1 MGPTALDVVSV
12 NVELYFEGFR
22 ICAGARL
29 SIADSTPASPTV
41 SQRLGTGS
49 DPHLDDLLSGFAL

>member
-12 NVELYFEGFR
+12 NVELCFEGFR

-49 DPHLDDLLSGFAL
+49 DPQSPEM